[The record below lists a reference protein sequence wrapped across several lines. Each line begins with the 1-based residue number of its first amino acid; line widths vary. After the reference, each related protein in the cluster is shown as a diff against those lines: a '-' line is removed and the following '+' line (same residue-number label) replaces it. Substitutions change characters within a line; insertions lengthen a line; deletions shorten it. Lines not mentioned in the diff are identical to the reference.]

1 MRRSDVSKYN
11 GPALII
17 SNNKLRVYLMKL
29 IKVTALLILAF
40 TLSACGDSPPSTSEA
55 PATVAPPAEPANES
69 EIVLTNGVKTKRIEG
84 FGGVIA
90 EKYDDSQEW
99 WAPYETPNEDAP
111 NVIIFLLDDV
121 GFAQVGS
128 FGGLIETPTIDQLA
142 SNGLRFN
149 NFHTTAL
156 CSPSRASLMAGRN
169 PHSIGLGSHALTA
182 MGFPGYNAIMPES
195 AKSVANYLEES
206 GYINY
211 ALGKWDHTP
220 LYEVSQV
227 GPFDRWP
234 SGEGFH
240 HAYTF
245 MAADVHQFVP
255 VMWNDHTPE
264 PYHKSVHLDQDL
276 ADRAIEWITGH
287 KSIKPDLP
295 FMMLWASGS
304 MHSPH
309 HAPDSHIDKYR
320 GKFDMGWDKARE
332 EIIARQK
339 ELGIIPAD
347 TELTKRIDE
356 IPAWDSLPAEERELY
371 ARQMEVFAA
380 QMEWVDLQIG
390 RVVAELERIGE
401 LDNTLIFVTAD
412 NGASGEGG
420 LAGTFNETYVLN
432 GLPTP
437 LEANLGHLE
446 DWGRE
451 NTYPHYHAGWAMA
464 GNTPF
469 RYFKQSEHRGGQQ
482 DHLVVHWPNGIKAKG
497 EIRDQYHHI
506 SDIAPTILEAAGVEV
521 PEVYHG
527 VKQQPMDGVSM
538 IYAFDAADAPNRK
551 QRQYYEMFGNRAIW
565 VDGWKAVTLHANRM
579 PWDLAVTLPFDQ
591 DEWEL
596 YNVAED
602 FSESRNLAD
611 ENPEKLA
618 ELVAIFD
625 EEAWK
630 YNVYPLYDDMI
641 KRIGAQQDRLFGDQK
656 EFVYFAPGAV
666 RIAEKSSAPVKN
678 RAHTI
683 EATLERK
690 GGEQGVIVAVG
701 GMTGGYT
708 MFVKNNR
715 LYYDYNYLDGV
726 HYILESPPLTGG
738 ATNVKFSFTKTREFG
753 GNGELY
759 INGELVDEVEM
770 PLMHVSTYSLAE
782 TFDVGRDTGTQV
794 SRMYTDPFAYNG
806 ELDRVIFQVSNDNT
820 VPPRMLPPAAYR

>member
-1 MRRSDVSKYN
+1 MSQILVHKRPTYMIFTTLFLSVFF
-11 GPALII
+11 A
-17 SNNKLRVYLMKL
+17 V
-29 IKVTALLILAF
+29 VTANAEN
-40 TLSACGDSPPSTSEA
+40 ASPEFKGKIAKSYK
-55 PATVAPPAEPANES
+55 ES
-69 EIVLTNGVKTKRIEG
+69 K
-84 FGGVIA
+84 
-90 EKYDDSQEW
+90 EW
-99 WAPYETPNEDAP
+99 WPEPVQPPKNAP

-128 FGGLIETPTIDQLA
+128 FGGLTKTPNIDKLA
-142 SNGLRFN
+142 NEGLRFN

-195 AKSVANYLEES
+195 AKSVANYLQEA

-234 SGEGFH
+234 SGEGFQ

-264 PYHKSVHLDQDL
+264 SYHKSEHLDKDL
-276 ADRAIEWITGH
+276 ADRAIHWITGH

-309 HAPDSHIDKYR
+309 HAPDDYLKKYR

-332 EIIARQK
+332 IIFEKQK
-339 ELGIIPAD
+339 KLGIIPAN
-347 TELTKRIDE
+347 TKMTKRIDE
-356 IPAWDSLPAEERELY
+356 IPAWDSLNVDEKKLY
-371 ARQMEVFAA
+371 ARQMEAFAA
-380 QMEWVDLQIG
+380 QMEYVDHQIG
-390 RVVAELERIGE
+390 RVVKELERIGE

-432 GLPTP
+432 GMQTP
-437 LEANLGHLE
+437 FDANMRHYE
-446 DWGRE
+446 DWGRA

-469 RYFKQSEHRGGQQ
+469 RYFKQSEHRGGQH
-482 DHLVVHWPNGIKAKG
+482 DALVVHWPKGIKAKG

-506 SDIAPTILEAAGVEV
+506 SDIAPTILDAAGVKM

-527 VKQQPMDGVSM
+527 VEQQPLDGISM
-538 IYAFDAADAPNRK
+538 RYAFDDAKASNKK

-565 VDGWKAVTLHANRM
+565 VDGWKAVTLHAKRM
-579 PWDLAVTLPFDQ
+579 PWELNVVLPFEQ

-602 FSESRNLAD
+602 FSESTNLAKKH
-611 ENPEKLA
+611 PEKLA
-618 ELVAIFD
+618 QLQKIFD

-641 KRIGAQQDRLFGDQK
+641 KRLSAQEQRLFGDKK
-656 EFVYFAPGAV
+656 EFIYYSPGAV
-666 RIAEKSSAPVKN
+666 RIAEKVSAPVKN
-678 RAHTI
+678 RSHTI
-683 EATLERK
+683 VTNIDLNGDEE
-690 GGEQGVIVAVG
+690 GVIVSVG

-708 MFVKNNR
+708 MFIKDSK
-715 LYYDYNYLDGV
+715 LYYDYNFLDGV
-726 HYILESPPLTGG
+726 YYTLESPTLPKGMTELKFNFIKTGQFAG
-738 ATNVKFSFTKTREFG
+738 T
-753 GNGELY
+753 GELY
-759 INGELVDEVEM
+759 INGKKVDEKAM
-770 PLMHVSTYSLAE
+770 PKMHISTYSLAE

-794 SRMYTDPFAYNG
+794 SKLYTGPSPFKGA
-806 ELDRVIFQVSNDNT
+806 LDKVTIT
-820 VPPRMLPPAAYR
+820 LTE

>member
-1 MRRSDVSKYN
+1 MKPLVRFLVTFASVS
-11 GPALII
+11 
-17 SNNKLRVYLMKL
+17 
-29 IKVTALLILAF
+29 ILA
-40 TLSACGDSPPSTSEA
+40 ACAEPQSVNVE
-55 PATVAPPAEPANES
+55 PATAESS
-69 EIVLTNGVKTKRIEG
+69 EETGIVMIDGVKKKRIEG
-84 FGGVIA
+84 FGGIIA
-90 EKYDDSQEW
+90 ESYEDSEEW
-99 WAPYETPNEDAP
+99 WPAYQEPKPDAP
-111 NVIIFLLDDV
+111 NIIIFLLDDV

-128 FGGLIETPTIDQLA
+128 FGGLIETPNIDALA
-142 SNGLRFN
+142 NNGLRFN

-182 MGFPGYNAIMPES
+182 MGFPGYNAVMPES
-195 AKSVANYLEES
+195 AKSVANYLAEE

-234 SGEGFH
+234 SGEGFQ

-255 VMWNDHTPE
+255 VMWNDHRPE
-264 PYHKSVHLDQDL
+264 PYRKSVHLDQDL

-287 KSIKPDLP
+287 KSIKPNLP

-309 HAPDSHIDKYR
+309 HAPDSHIDKYK

-332 EIIARQK
+332 EILERQK
-339 ELGIIPAD
+339 KLGIVPANTAL
-347 TELTKRIDE
+347 TERIDE
-356 IPAWDSLPAEERELY
+356 IPAWDSLPEEEKELY

-390 RVVAELERIGE
+390 RVVKELDRIGE
-401 LDNTLIFVTAD
+401 LENTLIFVTAD

-432 GLPTP
+432 GLQTP
-437 LEANLGHLE
+437 LQDNFDNLE
-446 DWGRE
+446 DWGRA

-482 DHLVVHWPNGIKAKG
+482 DHLVIHWPNGIKAKG
-497 EIRDQYHHI
+497 EIRSQYHHI
-506 SDIAPTILEAAGVEV
+506 SDIAPTIMEAAGIEV
-521 PEVYHG
+521 PDSYHG
-527 VKQQPMDGVSM
+527 VEQQPMDGVSM
-538 IYAFDAADAPNRK
+538 MYAFDNPDAPNAK

-565 VDGWKAVTLHANRM
+565 VDGWKAVTIHANRM
-579 PWDLAVTLPFDQ
+579 PWELAVTLPFDE
-591 DEWEL
+591 DKWEL
-596 YNVAED
+596 YNVEED
-602 FSESRNLAD
+602 FSEANDLAD
-611 ENPEKLA
+611 EMPEKLD

-641 KRIGAQQDRLFGDQK
+641 ARIGKQQDRLFGDQT
-656 EFVYFAPGAV
+656 EFVYFAPGAF

-683 EATLERK
+683 ETRLEIE
-690 GGEQGVIVAVG
+690 GGEEGVLVAVG

-708 MFVKNNR
+708 MFVKDDKV
-715 LYYDYNYLDGV
+715 YYDYNYLNGV
-726 HYILESPPLTGG
+726 YYTLESPTLRRGS
-738 ATNVKFSFTKTREFG
+738 NDVKFNFIKTQEFG
-753 GNGELY
+753 GIGELY
-759 INGELVDEVEM
+759 INGEKVDEVEM
-770 PLMHVSTYSLAE
+770 PLMHISTYSLAE

-794 SRMYTDPFAYNG
+794 SSKYDDPFPYSG
-806 ELDRVIFQVSNDNT
+806 TLDRVIFRIDEGAE
-820 VPPRMLPPAAYR
+820 VPPRTLGTGIY

>member
-1 MRRSDVSKYN
+1 M
-11 GPALII
+11 
-17 SNNKLRVYLMKL
+17 
-29 IKVTALLILAF
+29 
-40 TLSACGDSPPSTSEA
+40 
-55 PATVAPPAEPANES
+55 VAGLWVANANAQS
-69 EIVLTNGVKTKRIEG
+69 GVKTKTVEG

-90 EKYDDSQEW
+90 KSYEDSKEW
-99 WAPYETPNEDAP
+99 WPPYKEPRPDAP

-128 FGGLIETPTIDQLA
+128 FGGLIKTPNIDRLA
-142 SNGLRFN
+142 DNGLRFN

-182 MGFPGYNAIMPES
+182 MGFPGYNAVMPPS
-195 AKSVANYLEES
+195 AKSVANYLADE

-234 SGEGFH
+234 SGEGFQ

-264 PYHKSVHLDQDL
+264 PYRKSVHLDQDL

-287 KSIKPDLP
+287 KSIKPNLP

-309 HAPDSHIDKYR
+309 HAPDSHIDKYK

-332 EIIARQK
+332 QILERQK
-339 ELGIIPAD
+339 KLGIVPANTVL
-347 TELTKRIDE
+347 TERIDA
-356 IPAWDSLPAEERELY
+356 IPAWDSLPENEQKLY

-390 RVVAELERIGE
+390 RVVKELERIGE

-432 GLPTP
+432 GLQTP
-437 LEANLGHLE
+437 LQDNFDNLE
-446 DWGRE
+446 DWGRA

-469 RYFKQSEHRGGQQ
+469 RYFKQSEHRGGQH
-482 DHLVVHWPNGIKAKG
+482 DHLVVHWPQGIKAKG
-497 EIRDQYHHI
+497 EIRSQYHHI
-506 SDIAPTILEAAGVEV
+506 SDIAPTIMEAAGVKV
-521 PEVYHG
+521 PETYHG

-538 IYAFDAADAPNRK
+538 MYAFDDPDAPNAK

-565 VDGWKAVTLHANRM
+565 VDGWKAVTIHANRM
-579 PWDLAVTLPFDQ
+579 PWELAVTLPFDQ
-591 DEWEL
+591 DKWEL
-596 YNVAED
+596 YHVAED
-602 FSESRNLAD
+602 FSEAKDLAD
-611 ENPEKLA
+611 EEPEKLA
-618 ELVAIFD
+618 ELIAIFD

-641 KRIGAQQDRLFGDQK
+641 ARISKQQDRLFGDQT

-683 EATLERK
+683 ETKLEIQ
-690 GGEQGVIVAVG
+690 GGEEGVIVAVG
-701 GMTGGYT
+701 GMTGGFA
-708 MFVKNNR
+708 MFVKDGR
-715 LYYDYNYLDGV
+715 IYYDYNYLNGV
-726 HYILESPPLTGG
+726 YYTLESPKLRKGT
-738 ATNVKFSFTKTREFG
+738 TEVKFNFIKTQDFG
-753 GNGELY
+753 GIGELY
-759 INGELVDEVEM
+759 INGEKVDTVEM
-770 PLMHVSTYSLAE
+770 PLMHISTYSLAE

-794 SRMYTDPFAYNG
+794 SAMYDDPFPYSG
-806 ELDRVIFQVSNDNT
+806 TLDRVVFRIGEGAE
-820 VPPRMLPPAAYR
+820 VPPRTLGTGVY

>member
-1 MRRSDVSKYN
+1 MTRSRWFV
-11 GPALII
+11 
-17 SNNKLRVYLMKL
+17 VC
-29 IKVTALLILAF
+29 VF
-40 TLSACGDSPPSTSEA
+40 F
-55 PATVAPPAEPANES
+55 
-69 EIVLTNGVKTKRIEG
+69 IVLGACDAKSDSGASAPTAEITMVDGVMKKTVPG

-90 EKYDDSQEW
+90 KKYEDSEEW
-99 WAPYETPNEDAP
+99 WPSYEEPKPGAP

-128 FGGLIETPTIDQLA
+128 FGGLIETPNIDRLA
-142 SNGLRFN
+142 ANGLRFN

-182 MGFPGYNAIMPES
+182 MGFPGYNAVMPES
-195 AKSVANYLEES
+195 AKSVANYLQEE
-206 GYINY
+206 GYVNY

-234 SGEGFH
+234 SGEGFQ

-264 PYHKSVHLDQDL
+264 PYRKSVHLDQDL

-287 KSIKPDLP
+287 KSIKPHLP

-309 HAPDSHIDKYR
+309 HAPDSHIDKYK
-320 GKFDMGWDKARE
+320 GKFDMGWDEARE
-332 EIIARQK
+332 QILARQK
-339 ELGIIPAD
+339 EIGIVPPD
-347 TELTKRIDE
+347 TALTERIDV
-356 IPAWDSLPAEERELY
+356 IPAWDSLPDEEKKLY

-432 GLPTP
+432 GLQTP
-437 LEANLGHLE
+437 LEDNFDNLE

-469 RYFKQSEHRGGQQ
+469 RYFKQAEHRGGQH
-482 DHLVVHWPNGIKAKG
+482 DHLVVHWPNGFKARG
-497 EIRDQYHHI
+497 EVRTQYHHI
-506 SDIAPTILEAAGVEV
+506 SDIAPTIMEAAGVEV
-521 PEVYHG
+521 PETYHG
-527 VKQQPMDGVSM
+527 VEQQPMDGVSM
-538 IYAFDAADAPNRK
+538 MYAFDDPDAPNRK

-565 VDGWKAVTLHANRM
+565 VDGWKAVTIHANRM
-579 PWDLAVTLPFDQ
+579 PWELAVTLPFEQ

-596 YNVAED
+596 YHVAAD
-602 FSESRNLAD
+602 FSEAKNLAD
-611 ENPEKLA
+611 EKPEKLA
-618 ELVAIFD
+618 ELVEIFE

-641 KRIGAQQDRLFGDQK
+641 ARIGKQQDRLFGDQT
-656 EFVYFAPGAV
+656 EFVYYAPGAV

-683 EATLERK
+683 ETRLQRE
-690 GGEQGVIVAVG
+690 GGEEGVIVAVG
-701 GMTGGYT
+701 GMTGGFAV
-708 MFVKNNR
+708 FVKDDK
-715 LYYDYNYLDGV
+715 LYYDYNYLNGV
-726 HYILESPPLTGG
+726 HYILESPTLQSGT
-738 ATNVKFSFTKTREFG
+738 TDVKFSFIKTQEFG
-753 GNGELY
+753 GKGELY
-759 INGELVDEVEM
+759 INGEKVGEVEM
-770 PLMHVSTYSLAE
+770 PLMHISTYSLAE

-794 SRMYTDPFAYNG
+794 STLYDDPFPYEGA
-806 ELDRVIFQVSNDNT
+806 LDRVVFRIGEGAE
-820 VPPRMLPPAAYR
+820 VPPRTLGTGVY

>member
-1 MRRSDVSKYN
+1 MKQIMKN
-11 GPALII
+11 
-17 SNNKLRVYLMKL
+17 LR
-29 IKVTALLILAF
+29 
-40 TLSACGDSPPSTSEA
+40 SACMIGTILLLNVYFV
-55 PATVAPPAEPANES
+55 TG
-69 EIVLTNGVKTKRIEG
+69 T
-84 FGGVIA
+84 VIA
-90 EKYDDSQEW
+90 GEEISASQEFKGKIARSYEDSQEW
-99 WAPYETPNEDAP
+99 WPPEVTPPKGAP

-128 FGGLIETPTIDQLA
+128 FGGLIETPNIDRLA
-142 SNGLRFN
+142 DSGLRFN

-195 AKSVANYLEES
+195 AKSVANYLQEQ

-234 SGEGFH
+234 SGEGFQ

-245 MAADVHQFVP
+245 MAADVHQFIP

-264 PYHKSVHLDQDL
+264 PYRKTYHLDKDL
-276 ADRAIEWITGH
+276 ADRAIHWITGH

-309 HAPDSHIDKYR
+309 HAPEEYLIKYH

-332 EIIARQK
+332 IIHKNQK
-339 ELGIIPAD
+339 RLGVIPKD
-347 TELTKRIDE
+347 TKLTERIPE
-356 IPAWDSLPAEERELY
+356 IPAWDSLSDQEKKLY
-371 ARQMEVFAA
+371 ARQMEAFAA
-380 QMEWVDLQIG
+380 QMEHVDYQIG
-390 RVVAELERIGE
+390 RVVKELERIDE

-432 GLPTP
+432 GLQTP
-437 LEANLGHLE
+437 LEANLRHYT

-451 NTYPHYHAGWAMA
+451 NTYVHYHAGWAMA

-469 RYFKQSEHRGGQQ
+469 RYFKQSDHRGGQH
-482 DHLVVHWPNGIKAKG
+482 DALVVHWPKGIKAKG
-497 EIRDQYHHI
+497 EVRSQYHHI
-506 SDIAPTILEAAGVEV
+506 ADIAPTILEAAGISM
-521 PEVYHG
+521 PETYHG
-527 VKQQPMDGVSM
+527 VKQQPLDGISM
-538 IYAFDAADAPNRK
+538 LYAFNDAKAPNQK
-551 QRQYYEMFGNRAIW
+551 KRQYYEMFGNRAIW

-579 PWDLAVTLPFDQ
+579 PWEVNVVLPFDK
-591 DEWEL
+591 DKWEL

-602 FSESRNLAD
+602 FSESTDLAGKH
-611 ENPEKLA
+611 PEKLE
-618 ELVAIFD
+618 ELKKIFD

-641 KRIGAQQDRLFGDQK
+641 KRLAKQQDRLFADQK
-656 EFVYFAPGAV
+656 DFVYYAPGAI
-666 RIAEKSSAPVKN
+666 RIAEKASAPVKG

-683 EATLERK
+683 VTKIDLK
-690 GGEQGVIVAVG
+690 GDEEGVIVAVG
-701 GMTGGYT
+701 GMTGGFS
-708 MFVKNNR
+708 MFIKGGR
-715 LYYDYNYLDGV
+715 LFYDYNYLDGV
-726 HYILESPPLTGG
+726 HYILMSEELPEGPTELKFNFI
-738 ATNVKFSFTKTREFG
+738 ATEMFG
-753 GNGELY
+753 GKAELY
-759 INGELVDEVEM
+759 VNGKKVDEVDM
-770 PLMHVSTYSLAE
+770 PAMHISTYSLAE

-794 SRMYTDPFAYNG
+794 TKLYNDPFPFKGN
-806 ELDRVIFQVSNDNT
+806 LDRVIITLTD
-820 VPPRMLPPAAYR
+820 

>member
-1 MRRSDVSKYN
+1 MKYI
-11 GPALII
+11 PIYFL
-17 SNNKLRVYLMKL
+17 S
-29 IKVTALLILAF
+29 LLLF
-40 TLSACGDSPPSTSEA
+40 ACDSGTQKASVDSEA
-55 PATVAPPAEPANES
+55 Q
-69 EIVLTNGVKTKRIEG
+69 KTSGDTIFETDGIKKKKIEG

-90 EKYDDSQEW
+90 EKYSDSKEW
-99 WAPYETPNEDAP
+99 WAAEKRPPKDSP

-128 FGGLIETPTIDQLA
+128 FGALIETPNIDKLA
-142 SNGLRFN
+142 DNGLRFN

-156 CSPSRASLMAGRN
+156 CSPSRASLMAGRF
-169 PHSIGLGSHALTA
+169 PHNIGLGSHALTA

-195 AKSVANYLEES
+195 AKSV
-206 GYINY
+206 
-211 ALGKWDHTP
+211 GKWDHTP

-234 SGEGFH
+234 SGEGFQ

-264 PYHKSVHLDQDL
+264 PYHKSAHLDQDL

-309 HAPDSHIDKYR
+309 HAPDSHIDKYK

-332 EIIARQK
+332 EILARQK
-339 ELGIIPAD
+339 KLGIVPAN
-347 TELTKRIDE
+347 TKLTKRIDQ
-356 IPAWDSLPAEERELY
+356 IPAWDSLPAKEKSLY

-390 RVVAELERIGE
+390 RVVDELERIGE
-401 LDNTLIFVTAD
+401 LDNTLIFVTSD

-432 GLPTP
+432 GLQT
-437 LEANLGHLE
+437 ANLRAQP

-469 RYFKQSEHRGGQQ
+469 RYFKQSEHRGGQS
-482 DHLVVHWPNGIKAKG
+482 DHLVVHWPKGIKAKG
-497 EIRDQYHHI
+497 EIRSQYHHI
-506 SDIAPTILEAAGVEV
+506 SDIAPTIMDAAGIEV
-521 PEVYHG
+521 PEEYNG

-538 IYAFDAADAPNRK
+538 AYAFDNANAPNK
-551 QRQYYEMFGNRAIW
+551 KERQYYEMFGNRAIW
-565 VDGWKAVTLHANRM
+565 VDGWKAVALHANRM
-579 PWDLAVTLPFDQ
+579 PWELNKVEPFENDP
-591 DEWEL
+591 WEL
-596 YNVAED
+596 YHLDED
-602 FSESRNLAD
+602 FSESTDLSKKH
-611 ENPEKLA
+611 PEKLA
-618 ELVAIFD
+618 ELRKIFD

-641 KRIGAQQDRLFGDQK
+641 RRLGAQQDRLFGDQK

-678 RAHTI
+678 RAHSI
-683 EATLERK
+683 ETQLDLK
-690 GGEQGVIVAVG
+690 GDEEGVIVCVG

-708 MFVKNNR
+708 MFIKDNR
-715 LYYDYNYLDGV
+715 LYYDYNFLDGV
-726 HYILESPPLTGG
+726 HYILKSAPLPKGKTDI
-738 ATNVKFSFTKTREFG
+738 KFNFIKTKK
-753 GNGELY
+753 
-759 INGELVDEVEM
+759 VDEIEM
-770 PLMHVSTYSLAE
+770 PQMHIATYSLAE

-794 SRMYTDPFAYNG
+794 SKLYNG
-806 ELDRVIFQVSNDNT
+806 IFKFNGKLDRVIFTVSDENT
-820 VPPRMLPPAAYR
+820 VPPRDLPAMYY

>member
-1 MRRSDVSKYN
+1 MR
-11 GPALII
+11 I
-17 SNNKLRVYLMKL
+17 
-29 IKVTALLILAF
+29 LILVAVA
-40 TLSACGDSPPSTSEA
+40 LSLTACSGETSTESNSED
-55 PATVAPPAEPANES
+55 PPAAAEFS
-69 EIVLTNGVKTKRIEG
+69 VSDSGVKTKNVEG

-90 EKYDDSQEW
+90 ESYADSKEW
-99 WAPYETPNEDAP
+99 WAPYKEPKEDAP

-121 GFAQVGS
+121 GFAQIGS
-128 FGGLIETPTIDQLA
+128 FGGLIETPNIDKLA
-142 SNGLRFN
+142 SNGLRYN

-156 CSPSRASLMAGRN
+156 CSPSRATLMAGRN

-182 MGFPGYNAIMPES
+182 MGFPGYNAIMPAS
-195 AKSVANYLEES
+195 AKSVANYLQED

-220 LYEVSQV
+220 LYEVSQT

-234 SGEGFH
+234 SGEGFQ

-287 KSIKPDLP
+287 KSLKPDLP

-309 HAPDSHIDKYR
+309 HAPDSHIDKYK

-332 EIIARQK
+332 KILEQQLAAGVVP
-339 ELGIIPAD
+339 EGTVL
-347 TELTKRIDE
+347 TERIDQ
-356 IPAWDSLPAEERELY
+356 IPAWDSLSDEEKSLY

-390 RVVAELERIGE
+390 RVVDNLERIGE

-432 GLPTP
+432 GLQTS
-437 LEANLGHLE
+437 LEANLRAQE

-469 RYFKQSEHRGGQQ
+469 RYFKQSEHRGGQA
-482 DHLVVHWPNGIKAKG
+482 DHLIVHWPNGIEAKG
-497 EIRDQYHHI
+497 EVRSQYHHI

-521 PEVYHG
+521 PAEYNG
-527 VKQQPMDGVSM
+527 VEQQPMDGDSL
-538 IYAFDAADAPNRK
+538 IYSFDNADAPNVK
-551 QRQYYEMFGNRAIW
+551 ERQYYEMFGNRAIW

-579 PWDLAVTLPFDQ
+579 PWDVNVVLPFENDV
-591 DEWEL
+591 WEL

-602 FSESRNLAD
+602 FSEAHNLA
-611 ENPEKLA
+611 EEHPEKLA
-618 ELVAIFD
+618 ELIKIFD

-641 KRIGAQQDRLFGDQK
+641 RRLGAQQDRLFGDQK
-656 EFVYFAPGAV
+656 EFVYFAPGAI

-683 EATLERK
+683 ETQIDLK
-690 GGEQGVIVAVG
+690 GDEEGVIAAVG

-708 MFVKNNR
+708 MFIKDHR
-715 LYYDYNYLDGV
+715 LYYDYNFLDGV
-726 HYILESPPLTGG
+726 HYILKSSPLPKGKTEL
-738 ATNVKFSFTKTREFG
+738 KFNFIKTQAFG
-753 GNGELY
+753 GTGELY
-759 INGELVDEVEM
+759 INGEKVDEVEM
-770 PLMHVSTYSLAE
+770 PQMHIATYSLAE
-782 TFDVGRDTGTQV
+782 TFDIGRDTGTQV
-794 SRMYTDPFAYNG
+794 SDLYTGIFKFDG
-806 ELDRVIFQVSNDNT
+806 KLDRVIITVSDENT
-820 VPPRMLPPAAYR
+820 VPPRELPANYY

>member
-1 MRRSDVSKYN
+1 MKY
-11 GPALII
+11 I
-17 SNNKLRVYLMKL
+17 S
-29 IKVTALLILAF
+29 TFILALA
-40 TLSACGDSPPSTSEA
+40 LSACG
-55 PATVAPPAEPANES
+55 NES
-69 EIVLTNGVKTKRIEG
+69 GTGAANDDSRAIQEFSVSESGVKTKNVEG

-90 EKYDDSQEW
+90 ESYNDSQEW
-99 WAPYETPNEDAP
+99 WAAEERPKEGSP

-121 GFAQVGS
+121 GFAQVES
-128 FGGLIETPTIDQLA
+128 FGGLIETPNIDALA
-142 SNGLRFN
+142 DNGLRYN

-156 CSPSRASLMAGRN
+156 CSPSRATLMAGRN

-195 AKSVANYLEES
+195 AKSVANYLEAE
-206 GYINY
+206 GYVNY

-234 SGEGFH
+234 SGEGFEH
-240 HAYTF
+240 SYVF

-255 VMWNDHTPE
+255 VMCNDHMPE
-264 PYHKSVHLDQDL
+264 PYRKSVHLDQDL

-309 HAPDSHIDKYR
+309 HAPDSHIDKYD
-320 GKFDMGWDKARE
+320 GKFDMGWDVARE
-332 EIIARQK
+332 QILERQK
-339 ELGIIPAD
+339 TLGIVPPD
-347 TELTKRIDE
+347 TKLTERIDE
-356 IPAWDSLPAEERELY
+356 IPAWDSLTDEEKVLY

-432 GLPTP
+432 GMQTD
-437 LEANLGHLE
+437 LETNLRHLD

-482 DHLVVHWPNGIKAKG
+482 DHLVVHWPNGIEAKG

-506 SDIAPTILEAAGVEV
+506 SDIAPTIMEAADIEV
-521 PEVYHG
+521 PDVYHG
-527 VKQQPMDGVSM
+527 IEQQPMDGVSM
-538 IYAFDAADAPNRK
+538 MYSFDNADAPNK
-551 QRQYYEMFGNRAIW
+551 KERQYYEMFGNRAIW
-565 VDGWKAVTLHANRM
+565 SEGWKAVTLHANRM
-579 PWDLAVTLPFDQ
+579 PWDVNVVLPFEN

-596 YNVAED
+596 YHVAED
-602 FSESRNLAD
+602 FSESTNLA
-611 ENPEKLA
+611 EEHPEKLA
-618 ELVAIFD
+618 EMIAMFD

-641 KRIGAQQDRLFGDQK
+641 QRLGAQQDRLFGDQK
-656 EFVYFAPGAV
+656 EFIYFSPGAV

-683 EATLERK
+683 ETQIDLE
-690 GGEQGVIVAVG
+690 GDEEGVIVAVG

-708 MFVKNNR
+708 MFIKDHR
-715 LYYDYNYLDGV
+715 LYFDYNFLDGV
-726 HYILESPPLTGG
+726 HYVLKSSSLPKGKTEL
-738 ATNVKFSFTKTREFG
+738 KFNFIKTQEFG
-753 GNGELY
+753 GTGELY
-759 INGELVDEVEM
+759 VNGEKVDEVEM
-770 PLMHVSTYSLAE
+770 PQMHIATYSLAE

-794 SRMYTDPFAYNG
+794 SDLYTGIFKFDG
-806 ELDRVIFQVSNDNT
+806 ELDRVIITVSDENT
-820 VPPRMLPPAAYR
+820 VPPRKLPATYY